1 VVVVR
6 CDRTSPAWSPRR
18 DGAQR
23 IEERRRAASDPF
35 ELDRIVIEA
44 DPLRRS
50 VEDALSGAFP
60 SQPSSGTR
68 TLTTAEG
75 SQCSCMNRCP
85 PLPFPCCQC
94 SAHMSRYSVS
104 PGASPLR

>member
-1 VVVVR
+1 MVR
-6 CDRTSPAWSPRR
+6 CEREAAGGLPRSGVR
-18 DGAQR
+18 VQR
-23 IEERRRAASDPF
+23 FDERRRAAAAPL

-50 VEDALSGAFP
+50 VEDAMAGALP
-60 SQPSSGTR
+60 ARPAHGTH
-68 TLTTAEG
+68 TFTTAEG

>member
-1 VVVVR
+1 MVVR
-6 CDRTSPAWSPRR
+6 CDRAPPALSATQDRTAR
-18 DGAQR
+18 AAN
-23 IEERRRAASDPF
+23 RRRTGSDPL

-44 DPLRRS
+44 DPVRRS
-50 VEDALSGAFP
+50 VEDAMAGALP
-60 SQPSSGTR
+60 VQPTYGTH
-68 TLTTAEG
+68 TFTTAEG

-94 SAHMSRYSVS
+94 SPHMSRYSVS